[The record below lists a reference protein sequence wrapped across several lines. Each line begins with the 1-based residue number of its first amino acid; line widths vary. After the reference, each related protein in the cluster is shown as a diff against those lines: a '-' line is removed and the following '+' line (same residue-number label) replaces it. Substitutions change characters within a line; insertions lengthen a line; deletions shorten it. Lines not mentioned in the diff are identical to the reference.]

1 MLHNPRNF
9 NNSSAHNN
17 KLPVARLSKKV
28 INQVKSISPLIRN
41 ELLSEFER
49 WGSCYVTCPQFF
61 SDETLLKILPYAAY
75 EYIILAWNVEPSR
88 LNKDAAISAL
98 NGKIFK
104 DIHKITAHALRR
116 IACINALKT
125 PE

>member
-1 MLHNPRNF
+1 V
-9 NNSSAHNN
+9 A
-17 KLPVARLSKKV
+17 KLSRKV
-28 INQVKSISPLIRN
+28 INQVKSISPLIRD
-41 ELLSEFER
+41 ELLKEFER
-49 WGSCYVTCPQFF
+49 WENCYVTCPEFY
-61 SDETLLKILPYAAY
+61 SDEALFKILPYAAY
-75 EYIILAWNVEPSR
+75 EYIILAWNIEPSR

-116 IACINALKT
+116 IACINAFKT